1 MKAPAFAL
9 CTLALAAQATAQPST
24 DDTPLAPPQVVEIIG
39 AGPLPGQGVDRN
51 ALPYTTT
58 VIRRDALQNA
68 QAQTLTDHLAR
79 HLPGV
84 QINDVQGSPFQSDLT
99 FRGYRASGLMGA
111 AQGLSVYLDGVRI
124 NEPFG
129 DVVNWDML
137 PEFAI
142 DSVAVTP
149 GANPVFGLNTLGAAL
164 VFTSA
169 TGKTAPG
176 VRAEL
181 GAGRFGRLSASASH
195 GGAEDGW
202 DHYIGVSTFRED
214 GWRDHSDGRLAHL
227 SATLGREIEGGDIR
241 LRLLV
246 AGGKLIG
253 NGLVPLYTIDEDDG
267 ATTPDLGMTRRSA
280 IYTHPDETDNRVV
293 QLSLASTHE
302 LGGQRLLETLAY
314 VRHSRRDTINGDEAE
329 EGPDEDD
336 EDGDDALLNATFN
349 RTHARQRGGGLAVA
363 LSGSGAH
370 QWQVGAS
377 LDASSVRFEQ
387 TTQAS
392 TFDATRG
399 VQASDEPV
407 VLDAQVSGRS
417 HTASLYASDTWRVAA
432 ATHLTGALR
441 YNHTRVSNRIASVD
455 DDTGVFTPHAEETFT
470 YDALSPALGVAHQF
484 SPQVTAF
491 ANLARNTRVPT
502 VIELGCADP
511 EQPCRLPA
519 GLQADPYLKPVVAT
533 HVEGGLRLNLG
544 PGARGSVTLWR
555 TNNRDDI
562 LFRSVSVTGQQG
574 YFENFARTRH
584 QGLDAQITSRLGDVE
599 LSAGYSFLDATYQ
612 AHGVLRQGERNV
624 AITPG
629 MRIAG
634 LARQQLKLGADWL
647 VGGGWRMGGDV
658 QAVGPRGVAGNEDGL
673 LEDDGLAKD
682 VRLPGYAIVN
692 LRTSYKPPSW
702 RGVEFFGQISN
713 VFDRGYAN
721 FGALAET
728 QFDAQGAWAGDE
740 HLALFA
746 APGAPRAWSV
756 GVRMR
761 W

>member
-1 MKAPAFAL
+1 MKTSALTPAFAL
-9 CTLALAAQATAQPST
+9 CTLALAAQAVAQQT
-24 DDTPLAPPQVVEIIG
+24 EDAAPLAPPQVIEIIG
-39 AGPLPGQGVDRN
+39 TGPLPGQGVDRN

-58 VIRRDALQNA
+58 VIRREALQNA

-181 GAGRFGRLSASASH
+181 SAGRFGRLSASASH

-202 DHYIGVSTFRED
+202 DHYIGVSAFQED

-246 AGGKLIG
+246 AGGQLIG

-267 ATTPDLGMTRRSA
+267 ATAPDLGMIRRSA

-329 EGPDEDD
+329 GGDD
-336 EDGDDALLNATFN
+336 DDGDALLNATFN
-349 RTHARQRGGGLAVA
+349 RTHARQRSGGLAVA

-387 TTQAS
+387 TAQAS

-417 HTASLYASDTWRVAA
+417 HTASLYASDTWRLAT

-441 YNHTRVSNRIASVD
+441 YNHTRVSNRLASVD
-455 DDTGVFTPHAEETFT
+455 DDTGVFTERAEETFT
-470 YDALSPALGVAHQF
+470 YNALSPALGVAHQLT
-484 SPQVTAF
+484 PQLTAF

-533 HVEGGLRLNLG
+533 HFEGGVRLNLG
-544 PGARGSVTLWR
+544 PTARGSVTLWR
-555 TNNRDDI
+555 THNRDDI

-584 QGLDAQITSRLGDVE
+584 QGLDAQVTSRLGDVE

-624 AITPG
+624 VITPG

-634 LARQQLKLGADWL
+634 LARQQLKVGVDWL
-647 VGGGWRMGGDV
+647 AGGGWRVGGDL

-682 VRLPGYAIVN
+682 VSLPGYAIVN
-692 LRTSYKPPSW
+692 LRANYKPAAW
-702 RGVEFFGQISN
+702 RGVEFFGQLSN
-713 VFDRGYAN
+713 AFDRRYAN

-728 QFDAQGAWAGDE
+728 QFDASGAWAGDE

-756 GVRMR
+756 GVRMQ